1 MDRLEAQ
8 LTFAREL
15 DRLKGVLR
23 QSRLFDDSRAENSA
37 EHSWH
42 IAILATLLA
51 EYGPPGIDLAR
62 VVRLCLVHDIVEIDA
77 GDVFI
82 YAEADRAA
90 VAVAEVAAAQRLFG
104 LLPPEQAAEWRACWE
119 EFEAGETDEARFAR
133 AMDRLMPMLH
143 NLYGNGSS
151 WQRHGVTYAQVEAR
165 NRPILEIA
173 PRLWAHLEPL
183 LAKAVADGRLRG
195 PGPAA

>member
-104 LLPPEQAAEWRACWE
+104 LLPPEQANRIRAAC
-119 EFEAGETDEARFAR
+119 
-133 AMDRLMPMLH
+133 DRD
-143 NLYGNGSS
+143 S
-151 WQRHGVTYAQVEAR
+151 
-165 NRPILEIA
+165 
-173 PRLWAHLEPL
+173 
-183 LAKAVADGRLRG
+183 
-195 PGPAA
+195 